1 MPSSATI
8 DRVKQIVR
16 DSLKLAPDARMDDH
30 MPLIG
35 GEHDFDSLDVL
46 LVVTNIE
53 REFGIK
59 IPDRKVGRQVFSS
72 INTLSEFVEGQFA
85 QSSPSHSA
93 SGGVH

>member
-16 DSLKLAPDARMDDH
+16 DSLKLTPEAKMDDH

-53 REFGIK
+53 KEFGIK
-59 IPDRKVGRQVFSS
+59 IPDRKVGRQVFTS
-72 INTLSEFVEGQFA
+72 IDTLAQFVENQFA
-85 QSSPSHSA
+85 ETSSSHSG
-93 SGGVH
+93 SGGAH